1 MKKMLYDHVVLPLK
15 SIGMIP
21 DAFRRRFYIFCLC
34 TVFVPI
40 FALILMPF
48 SLRSVLIAVALFVCC
63 AFGCIGTV
71 HNAVFNCTTL
81 VGYCTSV
88 EKIGGCSAKKL
99 SAGET
104 QITIVDQSSGATYL
118 FQISSKLN
126 ICSAGGNYRVYVPKH
141 IDLRKPIRDVYA
153 FENYVPQKQA

>member
-1 MKKMLYDHVVLPLK
+1 MKNPLLNHLLLLLK
-15 SIGMIP
+15 SIRTIP
-21 DAFRRRFYIFCLC
+21 SVFRRRFYLFCLC

-48 SLRSVLIAVALFVCC
+48 SLRSVLISVALFICC
-63 AFGCIGTV
+63 VFGCIGTV

-88 EKIGGCSAKKL
+88 EKIGGWSAKKL

-153 FENYVPQKQA
+153 FENYVP